1 MCDVGCEG
9 ATFSALLLL
18 APPSPPP
25 SPPIPPSPFAPAPA
39 GELWAGTIEFDL
51 KVNFGTGPLDRR
63 PNGPQVA
70 DAVQVALANAKP
82 TPYPLGR
89 SGLSIAGPVESVS
102 GSTKVDAGRRLQTGD
117 TEIFTIT
124 VVALGPLLQPISK
137 VVRNL
142 DFINAVREALA
153 DAGRTSIY
161 QKENAAI
168 FAATLAAEKMGSP
181 YTAADFTVTAV
192 QNVDGTWSVSVEVG
206 VKGNAANAQSAAV
219 TLSATTNTEL
229 ETALRSGSG
238 SVKSVAPVA
247 VAADTI
253 SWSFDV
259 ELGAPLEVV
268 GEDKFTFALQDA
280 PSPSPPRGR
289 QPSLDEDIGSAI
301 SEKDAES
308 LGGGI
313 IFAITLFLLCFLP
326 PLLCYCFARGRYGAG
341 KEQLYFKFKLS
352 HSNPTFPALYI
363 PYEDREKMRAE
374 LSTKKSD
381 TEKQDTSV
389 LDDLDDE
396 HI

>member
-1 MCDVGCEG
+1 M
-9 ATFSALLLL
+9 
-18 APPSPPP
+18 
-25 SPPIPPSPFAPAPA
+25 
-39 GELWAGTIEFDL
+39 
-51 KVNFGTGPLDRR
+51 
-63 PNGPQVA
+63 
-70 DAVQVALANAKP
+70 
-82 TPYPLGR
+82 
-89 SGLSIAGPVESVS
+89 SIAGPVESVS

>member
-1 MCDVGCEG
+1 MG
-9 ATFSALLLL
+9 
-18 APPSPPP
+18 
-25 SPPIPPSPFAPAPA
+25 
-39 GELWAGTIEFDL
+39 
-51 KVNFGTGPLDRR
+51 
-63 PNGPQVA
+63 
-70 DAVQVALANAKP
+70 ANAKP

-89 SGLSIAGPVESVS
+89 SGLSIAGPVASVS

-192 QNVDGTWSVSVEVG
+192 QNVDGTWSVSVEVD

-238 SVKSVAPVA
+238 SVKAVAPA
-247 VAADTI
+247 RPPAQ
-253 SWSFDV
+253 SRRGYR
-259 ELGAPLEVV
+259 LGHLRKGCRKP
-268 GEDKFTFALQDA
+268 
-280 PSPSPPRGR
+280 GR
-289 QPSLDEDIGSAI
+289 WDH
-301 SEKDAES
+301 
-308 LGGGI
+308 
-313 IFAITLFLLCFLP
+313 LCHHPLP
-326 PLLCYCFARGRYGAG
+326 PLLPASAPLLLLRAGPVRRRQGAALLQVQALALQPDFPGPLHPVRGSREDARGALHQEVRHGEAG
-341 KEQLYFKFKLS
+341 HL
-352 HSNPTFPALYI
+352 
-363 PYEDREKMRAE
+363 RA
-374 LSTKKSD
+374 
-381 TEKQDTSV
+381 
-389 LDDLDDE
+389 
-396 HI
+396 

>member
-1 MCDVGCEG
+1 M
-9 ATFSALLLL
+9 
-18 APPSPPP
+18 
-25 SPPIPPSPFAPAPA
+25 
-39 GELWAGTIEFDL
+39 WAGTIEFDL

-70 DAVQVALANAKP
+70 DAVQVALANAEP

-89 SGLSIAGPVESVS
+89 DGLSIAGPVESVS
-102 GSTKVDAGRRLQTGD
+102 GSTKADAGRRLQTGE

-153 DAGRTSIY
+153 NAGRTSIY
-161 QKENAAI
+161 QKENAPI
-168 FAATLAAEKMGSP
+168 LAAMFAAEKMGSP

-192 QNVDGTWSVSVEVG
+192 QNVDGTWSVSVEVDAPD
-206 VKGNAANAQSAAV
+206 NAADAQSAAKK
-219 TLSATTNTEL
+219 LSATTPEGVELL

-238 SVKSVAPVA
+238 SVKSVAPA
-247 VAADTI
+247 TVAADTI
-253 SWSFDV
+253 SWSFVV
-259 ELGAPLEVV
+259 ELDAPLEVV
-268 GEDKFTFALQDA
+268 GEDKFNFTLQDA
-280 PSPSPPRGR
+280 LSPSPPPGNLGG
-289 QPSLDEDIGSAI
+289 LDEAGGSAI
-301 SEKDAES
+301 TDKEAES

-313 IFAITLFLLCFLP
+313 IFAIILFLLCFLT
-326 PLLCYCFARGRYGAG
+326 PLSCFCFVRGRYGVG
-341 KEQLYFKFKLS
+341 KEQLYFKLKLS

-374 LSTKKSD
+374 LHTKKPAP
-381 TEKQDTSV
+381 EKQDTSV
-389 LDDLDDE
+389 LDDDM

>member
-1 MCDVGCEG
+1 M
-9 ATFSALLLL
+9 
-18 APPSPPP
+18 
-25 SPPIPPSPFAPAPA
+25 
-39 GELWAGTIEFDL
+39 WAGTIEFDL

-381 TEKQDTSV
+381 TEKQGTSV